1 MVSFQRYDSFK
12 KRSESLEGIVGNV
25 EYAGPVEKF
34 LPLLVMGQLAHVGK
48 RAVFGLGRYRLRA
61 ALS

>member
-1 MVSFQRYDSFK
+1 M
-12 KRSESLEGIVGNV
+12 EGVVGNV